1 MSANP
6 AFQSAALREVALEDK
21 YILEQ
26 GRVYI
31 SGIQALVRLPLM
43 QKQSDQRAGLNTA
56 GYISGYRGSPLGG
69 LDLAL
74 GKAKKHLAGHDVVF
88 HPGVNEDLAVNAV
101 WGTQQVNLFPKA
113 KRDGVF
119 GMWYGK
125 GPGVDRSADALKHAN
140 AAGSSPRG
148 GVLMLAGDDHAAKS
162 SSLAHQS
169 EHLLIACGIPV
180 LFPSDVQEYL
190 DYGLHGWAMSR
201 YSGLW
206 SAMKCVTDVVESS
219 CSVEVDPER
228 MRIIT
233 PTDFVMPEGGLN
245 IRWPDTPLAQEAR
258 MLDYKW
264 YAALAYVRA
273 NKLNRVVIDSPQARF
288 GIMTAGKAYLDTRQ
302 ALADLGLDEQTCRRI
317 GIRLF
322 KVGCVWPL
330 DAHDASEFAN
340 GLEEILVVEE
350 KRQILEYALKEELY
364 NWRDD
369 MRPRIFGKFD
379 EREDGGGEWSVPRG
393 QKLLPAP
400 YELSPAI
407 IAKVIAARLSR
418 LELPEDVRQRMATRI
433 EVIEAKEREASKPR
447 VVADRKPW
455 FCSGCPHNT
464 STKVPEGSRAM
475 AGIGCHYLAQGMDRN
490 TATFSQMGGEGVA
503 WIGQMHFCDEK
514 HVFVNLGDGTYFHSG
529 LLAIRAAIAAKANV
543 TYKILYN
550 DAVAMTGGQALDG
563 VLTVQQMAQQVT
575 AEGASRVLVV
585 SDEPQKYESR
595 VGLPDAVTVHH
606 RDQLD
611 ALQRELR
618 ETAGTTILIYEQTCA
633 TEKRRRRKRGT
644 YPDVARRT
652 FINDA
657 VCEGCGDCS
666 VASNCLSVEPLET
679 PLGTKRKINQSSCNK
694 DFSCVKGFCPSFI
707 TAEGAQLRKP
717 NRGGS
722 AAGNV
727 DLTSLPEPQ
736 VPALD
741 RPYRIV
747 VTGVGGTGVVTIGAL
762 LGMAAHLESK
772 GVTVLDVTGLAQKG
786 GSVFSHVQLAAS
798 PDEVHATRIATGE
811 AQLLIGCDAI
821 VSASTEMLSRT
832 RRGTTR
838 AVINSATTPTAD
850 FVLNRDWTFPGTS
863 TERDIRASVG
873 DECDFID
880 ANALALKLLG
890 DTLYANPLVLG
901 YAWQK
906 GWVPLSHVALVR
918 AIELNGVSIE
928 QNRRAFELGRHVAV
942 HGAVSTMDA
951 AEGSGKVGLPT
962 ATAAPHGTASLE
974 AGGAMS
980 SQQDLDEL
988 IRHRTHLLTQYQ
1000 NAAYAERYQRAVETV
1015 RKTETALAGGG
1026 SSGLAGSGWQ
1036 QALPLTLAVASNLA
1050 KLMAYKDEYE
1060 VARLH
1065 SDPAFLQK
1073 LREQFDGEPG
1083 KDYKLNF
1090 HLAPP
1095 LLARRDH
1102 QGHLIKQSYG
1112 PWMLTAFRVMTKF
1125 KALRGTALDVFGK
1138 TEERRK
1144 ERQLIE
1150 DYFALVEELGTSLR
1164 ADNLAA
1170 AVDLA
1175 RLPEHIRGY
1184 GHVKERSMGLAARR
1198 REELLA
1204 RYRGTAAA
1212 VRDGAARAAQGS
1224 VELVE

>member
-1 MSANP
+1 MNANP
-6 AFQSAALREVALEDK
+6 AIASSAALRSVALEDK
-21 YILEQ
+21 YALER

-43 QKQSDQRAGLNTA
+43 QKQRDARAGLNTA

-74 GKAKKHLAGHDVVF
+74 GKAGKHLSRHDIVF
-88 HPGVNEDLAVNAV
+88 QPGVNEDLAVNAV
-101 WGTQQVNLFPKA
+101 WGSQQVNLFPKA
-113 KRDGVF
+113 RRDGVF

-140 AAGSSPRG
+140 AAGSSPHG
-148 GVLMLAGDDHAAKS
+148 GVLLLAGDDHAAKS

-219 CSVEVDPER
+219 SSVEVDPER
-228 MRIIT
+228 VRIVL
-233 PTDFVMPEGGLN
+233 PSDFVMPEGGLN

-258 MLDYKW
+258 MLDHKW
-264 YAALAYVRA
+264 YAALAYIRA
-273 NKLNRVVIDSPQARF
+273 NKLNRVVIDSPRARF

-302 ALADLGLDEQTCRRI
+302 ALADLGLDEQTCQRI

-330 DAHDASEFAN
+330 DAHDASDFAS

-369 MRPRIFGKFD
+369 ARPRIFGKYD
-379 EREDGGGEWSVPRG
+379 ERADGGGEWSVPRG
-393 QKLLPAP
+393 QRLLPAP
-400 YELSPAI
+400 YELSPAV
-407 IAKVIAARLSR
+407 IAKVIAARLSH
-418 LELPEDVRQRMATRI
+418 LEMPEDVRQRMAARI
-433 EVIEAKEREASKPR
+433 QVIEAKEREASKPR

-529 LLAIRAAIAAKANV
+529 LLAIRASIAAKANV
-543 TYKILYN
+543 TYKVLFN
-550 DAVAMTGGQALDG
+550 DAVAMTGGQQVDG
-563 VLTVQQMAQQVT
+563 VLTVQQIAQQVT

-585 SDEPQKYESR
+585 SDEPKKYDSR
-595 VGLPDAVTVHH
+595 VGLPEAATVHH
-606 RDQLD
+606 RDELD

-618 ETAGTTILIYEQTCA
+618 ETVGTSVLIYEQTCA

-717 NRGGS
+717 ARGAEQGS
-722 AAGNV
+722 GV
-727 DLTSLPEPQ
+727 DVSNLPEPA

-786 GSVFSHVQLAAS
+786 GSVFSHVQLAPT

-811 AQLLIGCDAI
+811 AHLLIGCDAI

-832 RRGTTR
+832 RRDTTR
-838 AVINSATTPTAD
+838 AVINSAHVPTAD
-850 FVLNRDWTFPGTS
+850 FVLNRDWKFPGAS
-863 TERDIRASVG
+863 AERDIRASVQ
-873 DECDFID
+873 ECDFID
-880 ANALALKLLG
+880 ANALALRLLG

-906 GWVPLSHVALVR
+906 SWVPLSYASLVR
-918 AIELNGVSIE
+918 AIELNGVAIE
-928 QNRRAFELGRHVAV
+928 QNRRAFELGRYVAV
-942 HGAVSTMDA
+942 HGVKSVTDVASGADA
-951 AEGSGKVGLPT
+951 TDAEDDIAQSPR
-962 ATAAPHGTASLE
+962 AALD
-974 AGGAMS
+974 AMV
-980 SQQDLDEL
+980 
-988 IRHRTHLLTQYQ
+988 RHRTELLTQYQ
-1000 NAAYAERYQRAVETV
+1000 NAAYAARYSQAVAVV
-1015 RKTETALAGGG
+1015 RDAEAGLGG
-1026 SSGLAGSGWQ
+1026 SEQ
-1036 QALPLTLAVASNLA
+1036 LPLTMAVAHNLA

-1083 KDYKLNF
+1083 KDYQLNF

-1095 LLARRDH
+1095 LFARRDS
-1102 QGHLIKQSYG
+1102 QGHLVKRAYG
-1112 PWMLTAFRVMTKF
+1112 PWMLTAFRALAKF
-1125 KALRGTALDVFGK
+1125 KSLRGTAFDVFGK
-1138 TEERRK
+1138 TGERRM

-1150 DYFALVEELGTSLR
+1150 DYFGLIERFRTSLR
-1164 ADNLAA
+1164 SDNLAA
-1170 AVDLA
+1170 AIDLA
-1175 RLPEHIRGY
+1175 RLPENIRGY
-1184 GHVKERSMGLAARR
+1184 GHVKERSIELAARH
-1198 REELLA
+1198 REELLT
-1204 RYRGTAAA
+1204 RYCGEAEQSRAVAA
-1212 VRDGAARAAQGS
+1212 
-1224 VELVE
+1224 